1 MLLEAQRKVS
11 KQPNSSDYFIGG
23 YLRVLFGK
31 DMEKWEALL
40 DDLTKDEKLAGWVS
54 DLTWRSGMSDR
65 AALRVLELAKKKI
78 ITPRHFRVFGLG
90 SVIKDLS
97 EHVFKKWIN
106 FLLECPEEHAVSI
119 ALDLYQFFYLRKESK
134 HKLPENLTLKL
145 LTHPSLFKKLS
156 EGRRN
161 QMDDFHWKEIGNK
174 FIELYPKKSL
184 PLAKVILEHLGED
197 GSVLEEYHSQTQE
210 VIDGIARRHPS
221 KVWDIVAKYLGPP
234 IDSRA
239 FHIKE
244 WLRGSEHSSAGVSG
258 ALAFFSPEKVWEW
271 VEADIKKRPWYVA
284 YFVPKILFKV
294 EGKFCWAREVLAKYG
309 DRNDVR
315 KEMGANFYTEGWSGP
330 ASLHY
335 QQRKNQLIDFKKSE
349 DNENVKR
356 WLDEMIDSL
365 NKQIEHEEIQE
376 EREVS

>member
-1 MLLEAQRKVS
+1 MTSQVTS
-11 KQPNSSDYFIGG
+11 
-23 YLRVLFGK
+23 
-31 DMEKWEALL
+31 
-40 DDLTKDEKLAGWVS
+40 TK
-54 DLTWRSGMSDR
+54 
-65 AALRVLELAKKKI
+65 
-78 ITPRHFRVFGLG
+78 
-90 SVIKDLS
+90 
-97 EHVFKKWIN
+97 
-106 FLLECPEEHAVSI
+106 
-119 ALDLYQFFYLRKESK
+119 
-134 HKLPENLTLKL
+134 
-145 LTHPSLFKKLS
+145 
-156 EGRRN
+156 
-161 QMDDFHWKEIGNK
+161 
-174 FIELYPKKSL
+174 
-184 PLAKVILEHLGED
+184 
-197 GSVLEEYHSQTQE
+197 
-210 VIDGIARRHPS
+210 
-221 KVWDIVAKYLGPP
+221 
-234 IDSRA
+234 
-239 FHIKE
+239 
-244 WLRGSEHSSAGVSG
+244 HSSAGVSG